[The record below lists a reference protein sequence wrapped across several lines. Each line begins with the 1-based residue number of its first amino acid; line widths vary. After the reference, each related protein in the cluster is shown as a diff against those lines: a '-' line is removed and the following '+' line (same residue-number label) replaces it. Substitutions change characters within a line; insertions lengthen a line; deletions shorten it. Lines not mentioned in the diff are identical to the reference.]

1 MDADKDVTKQDS
13 SAAERG
19 VAEAGKPRRVPLAPV
34 PWNSWKIKRLPD
46 DLKDKLDRLLS
57 DGTLHSCRQLAKWL
71 GENGFAISHAAIHKY
86 GQKFERRLEAVR
98 IATEQARVV
107 CESFKD
113 DDQQMQSALLRL
125 VQTRVFEVLSA
136 ANERPKTTRAKAATP
151 APPPLT
157 PVNISGLARSV
168 SGLVRAEVEHLK
180 WRERTRAALAAAGS
194 KLEEARREGLSETMA
209 DSIRS
214 VLLDIEK

>member
-1 MDADKDVTKQDS
+1 MDAEKNPAKDET
-13 SAAERG
+13 AA
-19 VAEAGKPRRVPLAPV
+19 AGKRPRVPLAPV

-46 DLKDKLDRLLS
+46 DLKEELDRMLS
-57 DGTLHSCRQLAKWL
+57 EGTLHSCRQLAKWL
-71 GENGFAISHAAIHKY
+71 GDNGFAISHAAIHKY

-125 VQTRVFEVLSA
+125 VQTRVFEVLQA
-136 ANERPKTTRAKAATP
+136 ANERPKGTRAKAGAV
-151 APPPLT
+151 ALT

-180 WRERTRAALAAAGS
+180 WRERARAALAAAGG

-214 VLLDIEK
+214 VLLDIEN